1 MRRHI
6 VGYIA
11 LVLAIAIPC
20 GAQQKTPGTL
30 TTPVLPLKTVSIP
43 IASQGHML
51 TLSLEEAYE
60 LALKNNLDLQVGRY
74 DVAKANA
81 GILSKAGIF
90 DPMLSAGVNGD
101 WSRSPAA
108 TQLAGAQITESRNTR
123 FNLGLD
129 TLLPSGT
136 SLNVTTTASR
146 GETNSQFFFLN
157 PRWNTNLNITLKQP
171 LLNGFGT
178 LVNRAGIV
186 IARNTRAQTSE
197 AFVLKVMN
205 TLSNVENAYWDLV
218 AARKA
223 VAVKEESLKLAERLL
238 DETRQRVKVGTSA
251 PIDLVQPKA
260 TVAARQQALIAAK
273 NVAGNA
279 EDALK
284 ALLGFDQPAEWNIHI
299 KTVDT
304 LKTPAVHPVLSASIE
319 KALKHRPDVRQ
330 ELLALN
336 SMRLNVNVARNQT
349 LPRLDLQAS
358 YGWNGLG
365 GNLTLVD
372 RATGQVIQK
381 IPGGLHDAYTELL
394 NREYPNWTMGVTLGI
409 PLGNHQA
416 KANLIEQRFQL
427 RQEKVRLEALRQ
439 TIIKQVRMAVRS
451 LEDGAANIDAA
462 AAARFAAEK
471 NLEAEET
478 KFKNGLSTSFQV
490 LQIQDDLAQAE
501 LTELQARAAYRK
513 AIVGYRVATGTLLD
527 DEHVKIVDPGQPK
540 VPHDYWKHVKWL
552 QFSDFKGT
560 SHKDTAPGE
569 EHAS

>member
-1 MRRHI
+1 MKRNI
-6 VGYIA
+6 VWSTVFA
-11 LVLAIAIPC
+11 LALAMPC
-20 GAQQKTPGTL
+20 GAQQAAPNTL
-30 TTPVLPLKTVSIP
+30 KTPVLPLQAISIP
-43 IASQGHML
+43 VQAHGKVL
-51 TLSLEEAYE
+51 TLSLQEAYE

-81 GILSKAGIF
+81 GILSKTGIF
-90 DPMLSAGVNGD
+90 DPVVSAGVNGD

-129 TLLPSGT
+129 ALLPSGT
-136 SLNVTTTASR
+136 SLNITTSASR

-157 PRWNTNLNITLKQP
+157 PRWNTNLNVTLKQP

-178 LVNRAGIV
+178 LVNRAAIV
-186 IARNTRAQTSE
+186 IARNNRAQTSE
-197 AFVLKVMN
+197 AFTLQVMN
-205 TLSNVENAYWDLV
+205 TLSKVENAYWDLV

-238 DETRQRVKVGTSA
+238 DETRQRVRVGTLA

-260 TVAARQQALIAAK
+260 TVAARKQTLIAAQ
-273 NVAGNA
+273 NVAENA

-284 ALLGFDQPAEWNIHI
+284 ALLGFDQPAEWNIRI
-299 KTVDT
+299 KTAGK
-304 LKTPAVHPVLSASIE
+304 LKTPAVHPALSASIE
-319 KALKHRPDVRQ
+319 KALKHRPDIHQ
-330 ELLALN
+330 ELLALQ
-336 SMRLNVNVARNQT
+336 SIRLNVNVARNHT

-381 IPGGLHDAYTELL
+381 IPGGLHDAYTELI
-394 NREYPNWTMGVTLGI
+394 NRDYPNWTMGITLGI

-416 KANLIEQRFQL
+416 KADLIEQRFQL
-427 RQEKVRLEALRQ
+427 RQEEVRLESLKQA
-439 TIIKQVRMAVRS
+439 IIKQVRMAVRS
-451 LEDGAANIDAA
+451 LKDGAANIDAA
-462 AAARFAAEK
+462 AAARFAAQK
-471 NLEAEET
+471 NLQAEET

-527 DEHVKIVDPGQPK
+527 DEHVEIVDPGQPK

-552 QFSDFKGT
+552 QFADFKGT
-560 SHKDTAPGE
+560 SPQPSSTGKEP
-569 EHAS
+569 AS